1 MSQESTELI
10 LRIARAKAKLRKR
23 VGAISNDLKKIAESE
38 ALAARVQ
45 PLLPLAAKSGRGT
58 AVLKGTDWSTGEPI
72 ELAIDPAKTAREQL
86 EAIFAKAKRMRRG
99 QPVAAARLA
108 EAERAIAELEACE
121 AELAIEECDV
131 VAIEARVAKV
141 LPHEVRAA
149 SGTVREREAVRALP
163 YRTFV
168 TATGVRVLVGK
179 GAANNDELTFHVA
192 KPYHLWM
199 HARGVPGAHVI
210 VPLKRDQNC
219 PADLLID
226 AAHLAAHFS
235 DARGETTLEITT
247 ALRKHVRK
255 PRGSAPGLVAID
267 REKVVSLRVE
277 PERLTKL
284 LATEE

>member
-1 MSQESTELI
+1 VSQESTD
-10 LRIARAKAKLRKR
+10 LRARIVRAKRKLAKRITS
-23 VGAISNDLKKIAESE
+23 ISNDLKKIAEAE

-45 PLLPLAAKSGRGT
+45 PLLPLAAKTARG
-58 AVLKGTDWSTGEPI
+58 AHVLKGTDWTTGEPI
-72 ELAIDPAKTAREQL
+72 ELVLDPAKTAREQL

-99 QPVAAARLA
+99 APVASSRLA
-108 EAERAIAELEACE
+108 EAERCVAELDAVDALLQIEDADLEA
-121 AELAIEECDV
+121 L
-131 VAIEARVAKV
+131 EARMNKV

-149 SGTVREREAVRALP
+149 SAPVRERTEARALP
-163 YRTFV
+163 YRTFEC
-168 TATGVRVLVGK
+168 ASAVRVLVGK
-179 GAANNDELTFHVA
+179 GAAHNDELTFHVA

-199 HARGVPGAHVI
+199 HARGCPGAHVI
-210 VPLKRDQNC
+210 VPLKRAQNC

-255 PRGSAPGLVAID
+255 PRGAAPGLVVIE

-277 PERLTKL
+277 PERLAKL
-284 LATEE
+284 LASET